1 MTDLASRP
9 SFTTVFGPVASYEL
23 LGIISTIRN
32 RFVRNGRSLILSG
45 GDGAFAVQIAEHLS
59 NATVIHPDNGVISRA
74 KAKPL
79 SSAGAIHRYFAE
91 TTERPLHLMPLPVR
105 PAIQYRYAPLEK
117 TGLQA
122 GAFDFILVEQ
132 AHQADRPAVMSEVQ
146 RLVAKGGVVVRLS
159 YFWGQL
165 IPRAKPA
172 IDRTVCEDINEV
184 FGWFSTSVLAPLL
197 SRAERDVSHSL
208 EDNRNLDG
216 WDKDFRR
223 RAVMRATWTLP
234 ELVQHMKRWPV
245 IQRIERTPSSLHLI
259 LLQNFIGAVH
269 KRWGSAR
276 LKRVIN
282 WPVVVEVG
290 VAGDDPA
297 GMSTPT
303 SARNRS

>member
-9 SFTTVFGPVASYEL
+9 SFPTVFGPVASYEL

-32 RFVRNGRSLILSG
+32 RRNGRSLILSG

-59 NATVIHPDNGVISRA
+59 NATVIHPDNGVIARA

-132 AHQADRPAVMSEVQ
+132 AHQVDRSAVMSEVQ

-184 FGWFSTSVLAPLL
+184 FGWFSTCVLALLL

-208 EDNRNLDG
+208 EDSRNLDG
-216 WDKDFRR
+216 WDPDFRL

-234 ELVQHMKRWPV
+234 ELVQHIKRWPV

-259 LLQNFIGAVH
+259 SLQDFIGAVH
-269 KRWGSAR
+269 KRAR

-290 VAGDDPA
+290 VTGDEPVLPA

>member
-1 MTDLASRP
+1 MIDLASRP
-9 SFTTVFGPVASYEL
+9 PIPTVFGPEASYEL
-23 LGIISTIRN
+23 LGVISAIRN
-32 RFVRNGRSLILSG
+32 RVIRNGRSLILSG

-59 NATVIHPDNGVISRA
+59 NATVIHPDNGVISGA

-105 PAIQYRYAPLEK
+105 PAIQYRNAPLEK

-122 GAFDFILVEQ
+122 ETFDFILVEQ
-132 AHQADRPAVMSEVQ
+132 AHYADRSAVMAEVQ

-172 IDRTVCEDINEV
+172 IDRTVCADINEV
-184 FGWFSTSVLAPLL
+184 FGWFSTSLLAPLL
-197 SRAERDVSHSL
+197 SQAERGVLNSL
-208 EDNRNLDG
+208 EDNRHLDD
-216 WDKDFRR
+216 WEPDFRR
-223 RAVMRATWTLP
+223 RSVMRATWTLP

-245 IQRIERTPSSLHLI
+245 IQRIERTPGSLHLI
-259 LLQNFIGAVH
+259 SLQNFIQAVH

-290 VAGDDPA
+290 VTGDELVA
-297 GMSTPT
+297 SGPT
-303 SARNRS
+303 